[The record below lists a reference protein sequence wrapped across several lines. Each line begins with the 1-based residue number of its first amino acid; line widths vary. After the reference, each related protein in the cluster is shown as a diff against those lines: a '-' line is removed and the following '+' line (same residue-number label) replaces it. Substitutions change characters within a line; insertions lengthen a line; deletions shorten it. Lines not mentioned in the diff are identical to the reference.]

1 MLLIITVLSY
11 CREKYIFTL
20 KTSPCSYI
28 QHPDVVQHNIR
39 MFSLQTSYLKQG
51 ILYYYY
57 NQVYLFSIH
66 PTRIMYIQQ

>member
-1 MLLIITVLSY
+1 MNI
-11 CREKYIFTL
+11 K
-20 KTSPCSYI
+20 
-28 QHPDVVQHNIR
+28 HPDVVQHNIR

>member
-11 CREKYIFTL
+11 IK
-20 KTSPCSYI
+20 
-28 QHPDVVQHNIR
+28 HPDVVLHNIR